1 MQGTNQRV
9 VAAIALVAML
19 GTAYAQ
25 EPVGAPA
32 APAAAVP
39 TSPASGPLSQAKVAA
54 PNLAALQGNLQT
66 IDTLIKAE
74 NELALAKA
82 RKERAL
88 AGLEAAPLRAKAKTR
103 PTVVV
108 NVESIAGLPGNLRVY
123 LTANGQ
129 RYENV
134 GVGAKVQG
142 CQIEAIQKRCV
153 VLKPLTQGRKAPMC
167 PTSCWTGIQ
176 QQPLV
181 VTGLPGLGMPGQ
193 QPATSLP
200 GGPLPVLTGGAVA
213 PQAMPA
219 QINSAAK

>member
-1 MQGTNQRV
+1 MRGTNQSV
-9 VAAIALVAML
+9 FAAIALASMAV
-19 GTAYAQ
+19 TAHAQ
-25 EPVGAPA
+25 EPAGTPA
-32 APAAAVP
+32 AAAAVP

-74 NELALAKA
+74 NELALEKV
-82 RKERAL
+82 RKERVQ
-88 AGLEAAPLRAKAKTR
+88 AGLEAPTLQAKAKTQ

-108 NVESIAGLPGNLRVY
+108 SVESIAGLPGNLRAY

-142 CQIEAIQKRCV
+142 CQIEAIQNRCV
-153 VLKPLTQGRKAPMC
+153 VLKPLTQDRKAPMC

-176 QQPLV
+176 PQPV
-181 VTGLPGLGMPGQ
+181 IVTGLPG
-193 QPATSLP
+193 QPPANALP
-200 GGPLPVLTGGAVA
+200 GGPLPVLTGGAVV
-213 PQAMPA
+213 PQAMPV
-219 QINSAAK
+219 QVNQAAK